1 MFGNLGE
8 MAKMFQKAKELQG
21 NMKKLKEELAQA
33 EYGATSTGGMVTA
46 VVSGDFQLKQ
56 IAIRPE
62 AMDDRESLE
71 GMVFEAVTAAN
82 NAARMAV
89 QEKMAD
95 LTGGKAQVAAL
106 PGRAASKLTRAAP
119 AAYSTA
125 DHCSCK
131 SCLLAGVSLACGPAT
146 SPRPTHT
153 TSTPLSSGRA
163 RFSCR

>member
-33 EYGATSTGGMVTA
+33 EYGASSTGGMVTA

-56 IAIRPE
+56 ISIRPE

-82 NAARMAV
+82 NAARAAV

-95 LTGGKAQVAAL
+95 LTGGL
-106 PGRAASKLTRAAP
+106 NIPGL
-119 AAYSTA
+119 
-125 DHCSCK
+125 
-131 SCLLAGVSLACGPAT
+131 
-146 SPRPTHT
+146 
-153 TSTPLSSGRA
+153 
-163 RFSCR
+163 F